1 MITSEA
7 VPFAKT
13 GGLADV
19 VTALSHALKHLDH
32 DARVIMPL
40 YGSIQLEESVTLPLE
55 IPVSTGILNTAVQL
69 RLYQH
74 RMNGGSESSV
84 EFLFVD
90 HPYFSERD
98 GVYGES
104 SVEPYSDN
112 SRRFLLFSYAVLES
126 LQKLDWTPD
135 ILHCHDWTAGMIPLL
150 LKQERYRGLRKTC
163 RTVMT
168 IHNLG
173 YQGIFSKHDMHF
185 SDLLA
190 ERLST
195 GTPSQPSDPG
205 SINFLKTGIMHADL
219 ISTVSETYASE
230 IQQPLFGEGL
240 HTLLQER
247 SSALWGITNGVDY
260 QEWNP
265 EDDSEL
271 PFHFSAENQQPKARL
286 KRLLQAEMGLAA
298 EPDTPV
304 IGIVSRLADQKG
316 FRELCAGKPSALE
329 RMAADLQVQFAIIG
343 TGDREI
349 EKSLKEQAALYGNI
363 AVRIAFSNYLA
374 PLVEAGSDFFL
385 MPSRYEPCGLNQIY
399 SLRYGTIPIVRRTG
413 GLADTVTDFSPGF
426 DTGTG
431 IVFDSISGE
440 AVYNAVRRITEY
452 QNLPASVREAVR
464 ARCMNQ
470 RFTWDK
476 AAVRYVEMYDTA
488 LEQEESV

>member
-19 VTALSHALKHLDH
+19 VTALSHALQKLDH
-32 DARVIMPL
+32 DVRVIMPL
-40 YGSIQLEESVTLPLE
+40 YGSIELAESEILPVD
-55 IPVSTGILNTAVQL
+55 ISVSTGILDTTVQL
-69 RLYQH
+69 RRYRH
-74 RMNGGSESSV
+74 RKNGDYESSV
-84 EFLFVD
+84 EFLFVE
-90 HPYFSERD
+90 HPYFIDRD
-98 GVYGES
+98 GIYGKS
-104 SVEPYSDN
+104 SAEPYSDN
-112 SRRFLLFSYAVLES
+112 SRRFMLFSYAVLES
-126 LQKLDWTPD
+126 LQTMEWKPE
-135 ILHCHDWTAGMIPLL
+135 ILHCHDWTTGMIPLL
-150 LKQERYRGLRKTC
+150 LKQERYRQLHEEC

-173 YQGIFSKHDMHF
+173 YQGIFSKHDIHF

-190 ERLST
+190 EQVNT
-195 GTPSQPSDPG
+195 IAPSPFSGSG

-219 ISTVSETYASE
+219 ISTVSETYALE

-247 SSALWGITNGVDY
+247 SNALWGITNGVDY

-265 EDDSEL
+265 ENDTEL
-271 PFHFSAENQQPKARL
+271 PFHYSAENQQNKARL
-286 KRLLQAEMGLAA
+286 KQLLQQEMGLPAA
-298 EPDTPV
+298 PDTPV

-329 RMAADLQVQFAIIG
+329 RLAADLQVQFAIIG
-343 TGDREI
+343 TGDRQI
-349 EKSLKEQAALYGNI
+349 EKSLTEQAALYENI

-374 PLVEAGSDFFL
+374 HLVEAGSDFFL

-413 GLADTVTDFSPGF
+413 GLADTVTDFSPSF
-426 DTGTG
+426 EAGTG

-440 AVYNAVRRITEY
+440 AIYNAVRRIAEY
-452 QNLPASVREAVR
+452 QNLPATAREAVR
-464 ARCMNQ
+464 ARCMNL

-476 AAVRYVEMYDTA
+476 AAVRYVKLYDTA
-488 LEQEESV
+488 RQLEESV